1 MSGLKRRATRALAA
15 LRGSQLSDTVEFARR
30 FRVDGADTRR
40 DRVLELI
47 ARLPDAS
54 EHDVSRRVSGALRHL
69 DLAAGIRID
78 LASDRPKQPDDG
90 ERRIGLECV
99 VDRVRIRGERLVDG
113 AVGLADR
120 ARAVDIHGC
129 ADALDDRFNADVVAC
144 EPVGGGLERLV
155 HERSHVIMRVSSAH
169 RACARATGE
178 TIEQC
183 HRVRKECETVAREVD
198 RTTRYRPPRRLGA
211 RT

>member
-1 MSGLKRRATRALAA
+1 MAAGIDVRVETQGHPRLAA
-15 LRGSQLSDTVEFARR
+15 MRGSQLSDTVEFARR

-54 EHDVSRRVSGALRHL
+54 EHDVARRVSGALRHL

-113 AVGLADR
+113 AIGLAV
-120 ARAVDIHGC
+120 ARA
-129 ADALDDRFNADVVAC
+129 L
-144 EPVGGGLERLV
+144 
-155 HERSHVIMRVSSAH
+155 
-169 RACARATGE
+169 
-178 TIEQC
+178 
-183 HRVRKECETVAREVD
+183 
-198 RTTRYRPPRRLGA
+198 
-211 RT
+211 